1 MFMGKQG
8 EVIMENAGKAALLT
22 GVVAVTI
29 LIQIMASRLRWTL
42 VGLIL
47 PTLVFCGSAWI
58 LVQNIQY
65 IRAGTASLDVLTAF
79 SHFALYNIPT
89 ILFLCIYNYYQRRRL
104 VRG

>member
-8 EVIMENAGKAALLT
+8 ESIMENVGKAVLLT

-65 IRAGTASLDVLTAF
+65 IRAGDGIAGYTDGFFPFCPVQYTYDTVSLYL
-79 SHFALYNIPT
+79 
-89 ILFLCIYNYYQRRRL
+89 
-104 VRG
+104 